1 MSYFP
6 SLSEVSSM
14 KSKKTNTNRQA
25 YSERYV
31 SPQTQPQPQPQ
42 TQQPQKATA
51 FVWAKLVN
59 GEKKDI
65 AMVEAE
71 EKAKKEAAFAAR
83 VEKEAREKEA
93 EKEAELRAKLFRE
106 GRAAEFAKINA
117 IRIEEAKAQQKKADE
132 KYARENGWWENRMTY
147 REVEEGEPYSTPFPN
162 SKVNEKSL
170 QFLQLWLSEFPELAK
185 ITTIGELQAAF
196 YSAFVPWVQFTSPR
210 SSSSL
215 AAWEEQKYVG
225 QKFNNA
231 ELQGRVKALLA
242 QDKPDEAAEV
252 MRTVHQLNATRY
264 WHFQE
269 WVGKEEKEYNE
280 SAYKH
285 PRSSPWVQYDIWIK
299 AKHITWENVLFA
311 MSKISGAF
319 PNGLIEIQGHF
330 SKPTS
335 QIKWVVSLEPYLAT
349 RFASKPESAAK
360 RRRLDEEEYEDY
372 CW

>member
-1 MSYFP
+1 MSSFP
-6 SLSEVSSM
+6 SLSEVSGI

-31 SPQTQPQPQPQ
+31 SPQTQTQPQ

-83 VEKEAREKEA
+83 VEKEEK

-117 IRIEEAKAQQKKADE
+117 IRIEEAKAHQKKVNE
-132 KYARENGWWENRMTY
+132 KYARENGSWENRMTY
-147 REVEEGEPYSTPFPN
+147 REVEGEPYYTPFPK

-170 QFLQLWLSEFPELAK
+170 QFLQLWLTEFPQLAK

-196 YSAFVPWVQFTSPR
+196 YSAFVPWVELTSPR
-210 SSSSL
+210 SASNVVV
-215 AAWEEQKYVG
+215 WEEEKYVG

-231 ELQGRVKALLA
+231 ELHGQIKALLD
-242 QDKPDEAAEV
+242 QDKPDEAAAV

-264 WHFQE
+264 RHFQE

-285 PRSSPWVQYDIWIK
+285 SSSSPWARYDIWIK

-330 SKPTS
+330 SNPTS
-335 QIKWVVSLEPYLAT
+335 QIKWVVSLEPYIAT
-349 RFASKPESAAK
+349 RFADKPVSAAK
-360 RRRLDEEEYEDY
+360 QRRLDEEEEDDDY
-372 CW
+372 

>member
-83 VEKEAREKEA
+83 LEQEAKQLEA

-106 GRAAEFAKINA
+106 GRAAEFAKTNA
-117 IRIEEAKAQQKKADE
+117 ARIEEAKAQQKKADE

-147 REVEEGEPYSTPFPN
+147 REVEGDSYYTPFPKSN
-162 SKVNEKSL
+162 VNEKSL

-196 YSAFVPWVQFTSPR
+196 YSAFVPWVEFTSPR
-210 SSSSL
+210 SSSSV

-231 ELQGRVKALLA
+231 ELRGQIKALMA
-242 QDKPDEAAEV
+242 QDKPDEAAAV
-252 MRTVHQLNATRY
+252 MSTVHELNATRY
-264 WHFQE
+264 RHIQE
-269 WVGKEEKEYNE
+269 WVWKEEKEYKE
-280 SAYKH
+280 STYKH
-285 PRSSPWVQYDIWIK
+285 SSCSPWAQYDIWIK

-330 SKPTS
+330 SKPNS

-349 RFASKPESAAK
+349 RFASKPISAAK
-360 RRRLDEEEYEDY
+360 QRRLDEEEYEDY

>member
-1 MSYFP
+1 
-6 SLSEVSSM
+6 M

-31 SPQTQPQPQPQ
+31 SQQTQQQPQPQ

-83 VEKEAREKEA
+83 VEKEAKEIEA

-106 GRAAEFAKINA
+106 GRAAEFAKTNA
-117 IRIEEAKAQQKKADE
+117 TRIEEAKTQQKKADE

-147 REVEEGEPYSTPFPN
+147 RVVEEGESYYTPFPK

-196 YSAFVPWVQFTSPR
+196 YSAFVPWVEFTSPR
-210 SSSSL
+210 SRTTF
-215 AAWEEQKYVG
+215 ATWEEQKYVG

-242 QDKPDEAAEV
+242 QDKPDEAAV
-252 MRTVHQLNATRY
+252 VLRTVHQLNATRY

-285 PRSSPWVQYDIWIK
+285 PRSSPWAHYDIWIK

-330 SKPTS
+330 SKPAS
-335 QIKWVVSLEPYLAT
+335 QIKWVVTLEPYLST

-360 RRRLDEEEYEDY
+360 RRRLDEEDDDY
-372 CW
+372 C